1 VGVAFR
7 VDRHESSASES
18 VELLDGGEQAYPRML
33 LAIAR
38 AQRDVHLEA
47 LVEVDGG
54 RHQSGCREA
63 GSGAAGRRTSPWHC
77 GLQAMLR

>member
-7 VDRHESSASES
+7 VDRRESSASES

-38 AQRDVHLEA
+38 AQWDVHLEA

-54 RHQSGCREA
+54 RHQSGRCKPETA
-63 GSGAAGRRTSPWHC
+63 QSGHRTSLWHR